1 MLRGATKRVSLVKS
15 VRRSWP
21 LLLAATGLV
30 VFCGGFVYDVAFAGI
45 PYQDPTPEMAADFA
59 RHARVASLI
68 RWVGLGLLLSGA
80 ITSFARR
87 LARREERRS
96 VAP

>member
-1 MLRGATKRVSLVKS
+1 
-15 VRRSWP
+15 
-21 LLLAATGLV
+21 
-30 VFCGGFVYDVAFAGI
+30 GFVYDVAFAGI
-45 PYQDPTPEMAADFA
+45 PYQDPTPEMAADFF

-80 ITSFARR
+80 IASFTRR
-87 LARREERRS
+87 LPRREERRS